1 MPDASELVISRSVK
15 LTLVVSHDTEP
26 ARVLI
31 KLRRRWPRTAALVLT
46 LDEFER
52 LLSIPKSATHEGSI
66 GGTLSYTLNNSNRRH
81 AWTIVTMIG
90 SATSFE
96 PFQLHRREILR
107 LRDHFNVVVLS
118 HDYLQAELTR
128 NRETT
133 GPDAAEESRA
143 PPAADAPTMLQG
155 NCLYGKSLTCS
166 PSLLDEPMQDDE
178 APPAQAHDD
187 VPQTLPLDALDY
199 LPSSQPQD
207 EPASAQPSDVEPAQ
221 ENAERCEYQVDCGC
235 HLRAK
240 RKKRGDGP
248 A

>member
-26 ARVLI
+26 PRVLI

-46 LDEFER
+46 LDELEQ
-52 LLSIPKSATHEGSI
+52 LLSISKSATQDGTI
-66 GGTLSYTLNNSNRRH
+66 GGTLSYTLNHTSRRH
-81 AWTIVTMIG
+81 AWTIITMMG

-96 PFQLHRREILR
+96 SFQLHRREILR
-107 LRDHFNVVVLS
+107 LRDHFRVVALS

-133 GPDAAEESRA
+133 GPDAAEERA
-143 PPAADAPTMLQG
+143 PPADDAPTMLQG
-155 NCLYGKSLTCS
+155 NCLYGKSLKRS
-166 PSLLDEPMQDDE
+166 PSLLDEPMPDE
-178 APPAQAHDD
+178 APPTQAYDD

-199 LPSSQPQD
+199 LPSSQA
-207 EPASAQPSDVEPAQ
+207 EPASAQPSDEEPAH